1 MRRRSTST
9 VTALAVVFAVAP
21 VFAQEAAPPTD
32 GTTISDRRELINNRD
47 LHLIGGVEL
56 EFADTKVYAEEV
68 WMYTDE
74 HRAVA
79 TGNVVFAQAGNRIAA
94 DRAEFDTQTRL
105 GTFYNATGI
114 VNMGA
119 LDSDGPSP
127 GAPVIAGQETDVY
140 FFGDTVE
147 RLGPK
152 QYRIRNGGFTTCVQP
167 TPRWILN
174 AGTVVLNIDEYTLLR
189 QVVFRVK
196 GVPLLYLPILY
207 YPTKEEQRATGFLL
221 PTYGA
226 STVRGQTISNAFFW
240 AIGRSHDATIMHD
253 WFSKTGQGGGGEYR
267 YELGRGSNG
276 NLRAYLLDE
285 RETTYTLSDGSSRT
299 VPATRSYELKGG
311 ANHRLP
317 GGLRAR
323 GRVDYFSSLTTMQTF
338 NTNIYDASR
347 SQRSLGGN
355 LVGAWGTYSLNG
367 TFDYSEYFYSATSST
382 ITGSAPRVAVN
393 RNERPLFR
401 GSPVYFSVAGEY
413 ASLVRERRTEAAVR
427 DTGTN
432 RLDVFPRIRYPFK
445 RWEWFTVNS
454 SVSWRN
460 TFYTRSDAVDA
471 LTGEKI
477 GIVLDEGL
485 TRQYFTV
492 QTDMV
497 GPILNRIWDRPGSA
511 YAQRIKHTIEPFL
524 RIERTSS
531 IDDFNRI
538 IQSDGTDYVV
548 GGATRYAY
556 GINNRI
562 YAKRGQS
569 DSGRVEEIVSVGLN
583 QSYYTDELLAQND
596 LDYASS
602 STGSPPSRFSPLS
615 LTVRARPSDAWDAT
629 LRAEVDSRH
638 RELRTLSFTSRINWT
653 DYVDTSVQWS
663 QRFFIAGLSG
673 FGDSR
678 INRDLNLATSART
691 NNNRVGGAYSLN
703 YDARRLRILQQKVS
717 GFYNAQCC
725 GIALEYQAFNFSG
738 VSGAGVPVDRRFFV
752 SFTLAGLGNF
762 SPFSGAMENV
772 PR

>member
-1 MRRRSTST
+1 MCRSVLT
-9 VTALAVVFAVAP
+9 VIALVLLAHAP
-21 VFAQEAAPPTD
+21 AAAQQAAPSAD

-56 EFADTKVYAEEV
+56 ELGDTRVYAEEV
-68 WMYTDE
+68 WLYTEE

-79 TGNVVFAQAGNRIAA
+79 TGNVVFAQGANRIAA
-94 DRAEFDTQTRL
+94 DRAEFNTQTRL
-105 GTFYNATGI
+105 GTFHNATGI
-114 VNMGA
+114 V
-119 LDSDGPSP
+119 SP
-127 GAPVIAGQETDVY
+127 GALEAGDAAAPRTPPIAGQETDIY

-174 AGTVVLNIDEYTLLR
+174 AGTVVLNVDEYTLLR

-221 PTYGA
+221 PTYGT
-226 STVRGQTISNAFFW
+226 STVRGHTISNAFFW
-240 AIGRSHDATIMHD
+240 AIGRSHDATLMHD
-253 WFSKTGQGGGGEYR
+253 WFSKTGQGVGAEYR
-267 YELGRGSNG
+267 YELGQGSDG
-276 NLRAYLLDE
+276 SLRAYVLNE
-285 RETTYTLSDGSSRT
+285 RQTTYAQSDGSLRT
-299 VPATRSYELKGG
+299 VPATRSYEFKGG

-317 GGLRAR
+317 GRLRAR

-347 SQRSLGGN
+347 SQRSVGGN
-355 LVGAWGTYSLNG
+355 VVGAWGMYSVNG
-367 TFDYSEYFYSATSST
+367 TFDYAESFYSSTSST
-382 ITGSAPRVAVN
+382 VTGNAPRVAVN
-393 RNERPLFR
+393 RSERPLFR
-401 GSPVYFSVAGEY
+401 GSPVYLSFAGEY
-413 ASLVRERRTEAAVR
+413 ASLVRERRSETAVR
-427 DTGTN
+427 DSGTT
-432 RLDVFPRIRYPFK
+432 RLDVFPRIRFPFK

-454 SVSWRN
+454 SLAWRD
-460 TFYTRSDAVDA
+460 TFYTRSDAVDPV
-471 LTGEKI
+471 TGDRT
-477 GIVLDEGL
+477 GVVLDESL
-485 TRQYFTV
+485 NRQYFTM
-492 QTDMV
+492 QAEMA
-497 GPILNRIWDRPGSA
+497 GPILNRIWDRPGST

-524 RIERTSS
+524 RVERTSS

-562 YAKRGQS
+562 YAKRGQGP
-569 DSGRVEEIVSVGLN
+569 SGRVEEIVSVGLN
-583 QSYYTDELLAQND
+583 QSYYTDALLAQND
-596 LDYASS
+596 LEYSSS
-602 STGSPPSRFSPLS
+602 STGSPASRFSPVSLS
-615 LTVRARPSDAWDAT
+615 VRATPGDAWDAT
-629 LRAEVDSRH
+629 LRAEIDSRH
-638 RELRTLSFTSRINWT
+638 RELRTLSFTSRVRWT
-653 DYVDTSVQWS
+653 DYVNTEAQWS

-673 FGDSR
+673 FSDGRVS
-678 INRDLNLATSART
+678 RDLSVSTGART
-691 NNNRVGGAYSLN
+691 SNNRVGGGYSIN
-703 YDARRLRILQQKVS
+703 YDARRLRVLQQKLS

-725 GIALEYQAFNFSG
+725 GIALEYQAFNFGG
-738 VSGAGVPVDRRFFV
+738 VSGAGVPADRRFFV